1 MNLYVIFALAAIGA
15 AFVGGIY
22 LKGEKSCVNSY
33 EVKILKAKIK
43 NQEIALAYYKSA
55 KAKGDELLA
64 EANKKEV
71 TDKADGE
78 KIDEVIS
85 KPTDLTSCV
94 DDGFMRNLERN
105 R

>member
-1 MNLYVIFALAAIGA
+1 MLVVVAAIGA

-22 LKGEKSCVNSY
+22 LKGEKACVNSY

-64 EANKKEV
+64 EANKK
-71 TDKADGE
+71 TADNKIEGE
-78 KIDEVIS
+78 KVDAVIA
-85 KPTDLTSCV
+85 KPECPDCCI
-94 DDGFMRNLERN
+94 DDGFMRSLERI